1 MANKMITNLGMV
13 LLPSQIAIIK
23 IMKIIEQLAL
33 IIIALKKSKINNNKE
48 LMGNTIIQ
56 VPQ

>member
-1 MANKMITNLGMV
+1 MANRMITNLGMV
-13 LLPSQIAIIK
+13 PLPSQIAIIK